1 MKLPGKK
8 ETELKRTIARLRSR
22 NQQNLKPISAEPV
35 HDDINSAITRQRV
48 SPNQNTVSP
57 LERQAVLHAA
67 IRDLLLGKMTQG
79 QTLKKLRIEVLGLNQ
94 DAYAELTGV
103 SRKTVSDV
111 ENDKGNYSSEIV
123 NKIFKPFGL
132 QTGIVP
138 VSKNLMVSLLSQ

>member
-8 ETELKRTIARLRSR
+8 EAELKRTIARLRSR
-22 NQQNLKPISAEPV
+22 NQQNLKPVSAEHA
-35 HDDINSAITRQRV
+35 HDNINTVIIRQRV
-48 SPNQNTVSP
+48 SPNQSTISP
-57 LERQAVLHAA
+57 LDRQAVLHAA
-67 IRDLLLGKMTQG
+67 IRDLLLGNITQG
-79 QTLKKLRIEVLGLNQ
+79 QTLKKLRVEVLGLNQ
-94 DAYAELTGV
+94 DAYAELVGV

-132 QTGIVP
+132 RTGIVP